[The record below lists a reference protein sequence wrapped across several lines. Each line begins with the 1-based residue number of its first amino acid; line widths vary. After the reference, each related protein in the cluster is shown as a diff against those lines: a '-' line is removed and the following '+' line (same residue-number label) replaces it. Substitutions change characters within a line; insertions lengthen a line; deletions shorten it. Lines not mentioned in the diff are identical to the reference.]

1 MDLFTKAVPLEEAE
15 LSVDGTSG
23 RFQGYGSVF
32 NGEDSYG
39 DTILE
44 NAYEPALKG
53 LGSGVLPIF
62 FNHAIYDVPIGKW
75 TSVTQTNK
83 GLFCKGQ
90 LTLSIG
96 KAAEVYEA
104 LKAGTVTGLS
114 VGIGL
119 QKSDYDWKSG
129 GMGRTIKSV
138 SLLREISVVNFPA
151 DSKARVS
158 VVKSEDFSSVVDSI
172 KSIRDIEELLRDAG
186 FSKSQALTFVSKV
199 RAVFDA
205 QRDSDAR
212 DEQLQAVINQLLK
225 TANS

>member
-1 MDLFTKAVPLEEAE
+1 MELFTKAVPLEEAE
-15 LSVDGTSG
+15 FSIDGASG
-23 RFQGYGSVF
+23 KFQGYGSVF

-44 NAYEPALKG
+44 NAYEPALKA

-62 FNHAIYDVPIGKW
+62 FNHHTYEVPIGKW
-75 TSVTQTNK
+75 TSVTQTKK
-83 GLFCKGQ
+83 GLYCKGQ

-96 KAAEVYEA
+96 KAAEIYEA

-119 QKSDYDWKSG
+119 QKSDYDWKND

-138 SLLREISVVNFPA
+138 SMLREISVVNFPA
-151 DSKARVS
+151 DFKARIS
-158 VVKSEDFSSVVDSI
+158 VVKSEDLGGMVESI

-186 FSKSQALTFVSKV
+186 FSKSQALTFVSKA

-212 DEQLQAVINQLLK
+212 AEQLQAVLNKLLK